1 MPEFPLIESDIN
13 ALAMTMQAG
22 YSSAPADF
30 PHADLAGLTALYD
43 AYCAAAAEYTH
54 CKAAAKGAAQK
65 KRAQREKL
73 AAFMRLQLKQSEAD
87 TAQDPVKLERIGW
100 GPRAKGKTARAP
112 GEPQHLTCA
121 LKDHGVVELCWRNPV
136 RSDGGRVNTYLVE
149 RRETDA
155 GGGFTPWHL
164 VAVTFEKQILL
175 TEEPRGQRMEY
186 RVLGANR
193 GGQGNPSNVA
203 AAVV

>member
-1 MPEFPLIESDIN
+1 MPEFPLVEDEIF
-13 ALAMTMQAG
+13 ALATAMQSG
-22 YSSAPADF
+22 YASAPADF
-30 PHADLAGLTALYD
+30 PHADLAGLTAVFG
-43 AYCAAAAEYTH
+43 AFKAASAEYMQ
-54 CKAAAKGAAQK
+54 CKAAAALAA
-65 KRAQREKL
+65 KRKRECL
-73 AAFMRLQLKQSEAD
+73 QTLTAFMRLQLKQSEAD
-87 TAQDPVKLERIGW
+87 TAQHPLKLEQIGW

-203 AAVV
+203 AAVT

>member
-22 YSSAPADF
+22 YTSAPADF

-43 AYCAAAAEYTH
+43 AYCAAASEYTH

-100 GPRAKGKTARAP
+100 GPRAKGKTARVP
-112 GEPQHLTCA
+112 GEPQRLVCEV
-121 LKDHGVVELCWRNPV
+121 KEHGAVYLRWSNPV
-136 RSDGGRVNTYLVE
+136 RGDGGRVMTYIVE
-149 RRETDA
+149 RRERSGDA
-155 GGGFTPWHL
+155 GFNEWRL
-164 VAVTFEKQILL
+164 VAVTHAKEILL
-175 TEEPRGQRMEY
+175 TEEPRGQRLEY
-186 RVLGANR
+186 RVLGMNR
-193 GGQGNPSNVA
+193 AGQGAPGNVA
-203 AAVV
+203 TAVV